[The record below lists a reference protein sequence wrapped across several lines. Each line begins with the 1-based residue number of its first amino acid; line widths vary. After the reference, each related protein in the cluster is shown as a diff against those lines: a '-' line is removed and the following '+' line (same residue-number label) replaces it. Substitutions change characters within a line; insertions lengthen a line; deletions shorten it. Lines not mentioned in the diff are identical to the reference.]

1 MESDYNFG
9 EPILYLSLSI
19 HALRMESDLAFSRKL
34 RFGFKLSIHAL
45 RMESDVLR
53 PVTVRA
59 FTKKHDGIL
68 SFAA

>member
-45 RMESDVLR
+45 RMESDGLK
-53 PVTVRA
+53 A
-59 FTKKHDGIL
+59 LK
-68 SFAA
+68 